1 MIGDGQEEKGA
12 GEDEAVH
19 AFEWEEEG
27 WTGREVKGVKEDGRS
42 GKEVEEIV
50 KEDGG
55 SGKEGEGV
63 KEKVGS
69 G

>member
-1 MIGDGQEEKGA
+1 MIDDGQEEKGA

-19 AFEWEEEG
+19 AFEG
-27 WTGREVKGVKEDGRS
+27 KVKGVKEDGR
-42 GKEVEEIV
+42 
-50 KEDGG
+50 